1 MTAGFFVRGMQ
12 CRDSSAGMRF
22 PNRARSDLGSD
33 CSYHSRVGA
42 GHQEFSPF
50 CRYSW
55 LTFSSLW
62 IQIFPMLETTL
73 AQLERVVADLLQRNQ
88 TLIQNCNQLEQ
99 ELRQAREENDN
110 LQLAALEQE
119 ERQATMLA
127 RLQAL
132 IERAGASSVA

>member
-1 MTAGFFVRGMQ
+1 
-12 CRDSSAGMRF
+12 
-22 PNRARSDLGSD
+22 
-33 CSYHSRVGA
+33 
-42 GHQEFSPF
+42 
-50 CRYSW
+50 
-55 LTFSSLW
+55 
-62 IQIFPMLETTL
+62 MLETTL